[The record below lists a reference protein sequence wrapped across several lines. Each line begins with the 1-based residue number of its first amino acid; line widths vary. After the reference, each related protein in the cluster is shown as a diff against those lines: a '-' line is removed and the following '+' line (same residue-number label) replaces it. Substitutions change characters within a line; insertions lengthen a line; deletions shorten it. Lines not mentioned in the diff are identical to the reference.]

1 MKKILRY
8 LLSYALP
15 LFAGIGLLLY
25 TFRDQDL
32 SQVEQIF
39 HEAPIGWILLSFFF
53 AFISHW
59 ARAYRWLFLLDPLGY
74 RVKVSHSFVAV
85 MTGYFANLLLP
96 RMGEVT
102 RCALLQKTDDVPANV
117 SFGTVIT
124 ERIIDLFILMG
135 LVMITLVVESDRI
148 RQFILEILGEKAT
161 QWLVSLQSN
170 AWTWGMLAAAG
181 GLTVALLFYLVRRY
195 RHLPFLQKA
204 GRLLHGLWEG
214 VLSVRK
220 VKNKPAFFL
229 FTALIWL
236 MYYLMAY
243 VLFFCHP
250 QTAELG
256 ILAGLSILVL
266 GGLGI
271 AAPVQGGIGAYHFLV
286 MNAFMMYGLPKD
298 FALSFATFMH
308 TIQTLAVVILG
319 GVSFA
324 GALFIKKKV
333 AVEVKKSKKL

>member
-15 LFAGIGLLLY
+15 LLAGIGLLIY

-32 SQVEQIF
+32 SQIESLF
-39 HEAPIGWILLSFFF
+39 HEAPIGWILLSFLF
-53 AFISHW
+53 AFIAHW
-59 ARAYRWLFLLDPLGY
+59 ARAYRWLFLLAPLGY
-74 RVKVSHSFVAV
+74 RVKLSHSFVAV

-102 RCALLQKTDDVPANV
+102 RCAFLQKTDDIPANV

-124 ERIIDLFILMG
+124 ERIIDLFILSG
-135 LVMITLVVESDRI
+135 LVALTIVMESERI
-148 RQFILEILGEKAT
+148 GRFIISLLGEKAA
-161 QWLVSLQSN
+161 QWFADLQN
-170 AWTWGMLAAAG
+170 KLWAWLLLAAVGIALV
-181 GLTVALLFYLVRRY
+181 GLLIYFVKKY
-195 RHLPFLQKA
+195 RHLPLTQKA
-204 GRLLHGLWEG
+204 LRLWQGLWQG
-214 VLSVRK
+214 ILSVQK
-220 VKNKPAFFL
+220 VKNKTAFVF
-229 FTALIWL
+229 FTLLIWL

-250 QTAELG
+250 LTAKLG
-256 ILAGLSILVL
+256 ILSGLSILVL

-298 FALSFATFMH
+298 FSLSFATFMH
-308 TIQTLAVVILG
+308 TIQTLAVVFWG
-319 GVSFA
+319 GLSFVA
-324 GALFIKKKV
+324 GLFIKKQV
-333 AVEVKKSKKL
+333 PVSAKSSEKM

>member
-1 MKKILRY
+1 MKKVVRY

-15 LFAGIGLLLY
+15 LVAGIGLLIY

-32 SQVEQIF
+32 SQLKNLFQQ
-39 HEAPIGWILLSFFF
+39 APIGWILLSFFF
-53 AFISHW
+53 AFVSHW
-59 ARAYRWLFLLDPLGY
+59 ARAYRWLYLLDPLGY
-74 RVKVSHSFVAV
+74 RVKISHSFVAV

-102 RCALLQKTDDVPANV
+102 RCALLQKTDRVPANV

-124 ERIIDLFILMG
+124 ERIIDLFILLG
-135 LVMITLVVESDRI
+135 LVILTLVMESARI
-148 RQFILEILGEKAT
+148 GQFILNLFGEKAN
-161 QWLVSLQSN
+161 QWLTSLQN
-170 AWTWGMLAAAG
+170 NVWAWVLLTAG
-181 GLTVALLFYLVRRY
+181 VVSCFVLLFFIAKRY
-195 RHLPFLQKA
+195 RHLTFIQKA
-204 GRLLHGLWEG
+204 LGLLEGLWAG

-220 VKNKPAFFL
+220 VKNKPAFFF
-229 FTALIWL
+229 FTVLIWL

-243 VLFFCHP
+243 VLFFCHQ
-250 QTAELG
+250 QTAQLD

-298 FALSFATFMH
+298 FSLSFATFMH
-308 TIQTLAVVILG
+308 TIQTLAVVTLG
-319 GVSFA
+319 GLSFI
-324 GALFIKKKV
+324 GSLFIKTQSATLVKNSKKV
-333 AVEVKKSKKL
+333 